1 MSEKEELFPSNFF
14 NQANSIPVLH
24 NLMSEKGN
32 GRLFHRHLRGLL
44 ALYNFNW
51 KKPGS
56 VVRKRVIDVNGNI
69 ELMLR
74 QFSRSYNSTFTWT
87 TALLTRLE
95 DPAINCPIRRSTK
108 LYDCIMSGILRAKA
122 STNLKVILKITFHMK
137 AIILKAKSSCFQVSP
152 WECSNCSSPTN
163 STERIYVRFTL
174 RGKSC
179 YRTLLRKVLQLVI

>member
-14 NQANSIPVLH
+14 TQANSIPVLH

-32 GRLFHRHLRGLL
+32 GRLFNRHLRGLV
-44 ALYNFNW
+44 ALHDFNW

-95 DPAINCPIRRSTK
+95 DLPSIVQSVELPNYT
-108 LYDCIMSGILRAKA
+108 CIIPGILRAKA
-122 STNLKVILKITFHMK
+122 STSLTVILKMAIQMK
-137 AIILKAKSSCFQVSP
+137 AIILKAKSSCFRVNP

-163 STERIYVRFTL
+163 STERIYVRSTL

-179 YRTLLRKVLQLVI
+179 YRTLLRKVLQLVT